1 VATDP
6 DSPRSRRAHP
16 SSLAYRW
23 APVIAAAAVLLAVV
37 VVGVVTSDG
46 DDSSTPTTTI
56 NQVVTDSTNVPVTKL
71 PLTQT
76 YGRGAAGPEIK
87 LIQDRLI
94 ELKFDP
100 GVPDGAF
107 GERTQQAVWAFEA
120 LVMGVPGDQ
129 LTGKVDAEMWSRMQD
144 PITVAPRR
152 ASATPNHT
160 EIYLPQQ
167 VLIVFRSDVP
177 VLITHISSGDNQEW
191 CEVVQISP
199 GERGNEDGT
208 EPIEKGVCGLSW
220 TPGGVF
226 KYYRMVVGRRE
237 SQLGGMYNPVYFNF
251 GIAVHG
257 AAEVP
262 DFPASHGCIR
272 IPMHISEYYQSLV
285 AKGDQVFVFDGVK
298 EPEEYGAQV
307 PRFNWPDP
315 SYTTTTSSTTTSSTT
330 TTTPSGPST
339 TLPVAPTTLPAPP
352 TATTTTLAPG

>member
-1 VATDP
+1 MQ
-6 DSPRSRRAHP
+6 
-16 SSLAYRW
+16 RW
-23 APVIAAAAVLLAVV
+23 MPAIAAAGVLIAVV
-37 VVGVVTSDG
+37 IVGLFASGGEETS
-46 DDSSTPTTTI
+46 SSPTTTV
-56 NQVVTDSTNVPVTKL
+56 NQVVTETTLAPVQKL

-87 LIQDRLI
+87 LIQERLI

-100 GVPDGAF
+100 GLADGAF

-129 LTGKVDAEMWSRMQD
+129 LTGKVDAAMWSRMQD
-144 PITVAPRR
+144 PITIAPRR
-152 ASATPNHT
+152 PNSTPNHT

-167 VLIVFRSDVP
+167 VLVVFQADVP
-177 VLITHISSGDNQEW
+177 VLITHISSGDNTEW
-191 CEVVQISP
+191 CEVVTISP
-199 GERGNEDGT
+199 GERGNEEGT

-226 KYYRMVVGRRE
+226 KYYRMVLGRRE
-237 SQLGGMYNPVYFNF
+237 SQLGGMYNPVYFNY

-257 AAEVP
+257 AHEVP

-272 IPMHISEYYQSLV
+272 IPLHISDYYQTLV

-315 SYTTTTSSTTTSSTT
+315 NYTTTTTT
-330 TTTPSGPST
+330 TTTLPKPVT
-339 TLPVAPTTLPAPP
+339 TPVPTTLPAPP
-352 TATTTTLAPG
+352 VATTTTATPTPPG

>member
-1 VATDP
+1 MATDP
-6 DSPRSRRAHP
+6 DYSRSRRPLVDPNSPVH
-16 SSLAYRW
+16 RW
-23 APVIAAAAVLLAVV
+23 VPAIAAASVLLAVV
-37 VVGVVTSDG
+37 VVGVVTSG
-46 DDSSTPTTTI
+46 GGGSSTPPTSTI
-56 NQVVTDSTNVPVTKL
+56 NQVVTGSTIVPVTKL

-87 LIQDRLI
+87 IIQDRLI

-120 LVMGVPGDQ
+120 LVMGVPSDQ
-129 LTGKVDAEMWSRMQD
+129 LTGKVDAAMWSRMQD
-144 PITVAPRR
+144 PITIAPRR
-152 ASATPNHT
+152 PNSTPNHT
-160 EIYLPQQ
+160 ELYLPQQ
-167 VLIVFRSDVP
+167 VLIVFQADVP

-191 CEVVQISP
+191 CEVVKISP
-199 GERGNEDGT
+199 GERGNEDGL

-226 KYYRMVVGRRE
+226 KYYRMVLGRRE
-237 SQLGGMYNPVYFNF
+237 SQLGGMYNPVYFNY

-257 AAEVP
+257 AHEVP

-272 IPMHISEYYQSLV
+272 IPMHISDYYQSLV

-315 SYTTTTSSTTTSSTT
+315 NYTTTTTT
-330 TTTPSGPST
+330 TTTMPPAPTTTAPGPT
-339 TLPVAPTTLPAPP
+339 TTLPAPP
-352 TATTTTLAPG
+352 PATSTPLPVPSG

>member
-1 VATDP
+1 MANDPNKLPRRRSLVESGSPMQRWMPAIAAGGVLIAVVIVGLVASGDEE
-6 DSPRSRRAHP
+6 P
-16 SSLAYRW
+16 SS
-23 APVIAAAAVLLAVV
+23 
-37 VVGVVTSDG
+37 SN
-46 DDSSTPTTTI
+46 PTTTV
-56 NQVVTDSTNVPVTKL
+56 NQVVTETTLAPVQKL

-87 LIQDRLI
+87 LIQERLI

-100 GVPDGAF
+100 GLADGAF

-129 LTGKVDAEMWSRMQD
+129 LTGKVDAAMWSRMQD
-144 PITVAPRR
+144 PITIAPRR
-152 ASATPNHT
+152 PNSTPNHT

-167 VLIVFRSDVP
+167 VLVVFQADVP
-177 VLITHISSGDNQEW
+177 VLITHISSGDNTEW
-191 CEVVQISP
+191 CEAVTISP
-199 GERGNEDGT
+199 GERGNEEGT

-226 KYYRMVVGRRE
+226 KYYRLVLGRRE
-237 SQLGGMYNPVYFNF
+237 SQLGGMYNPVYFNY

-257 AAEVP
+257 AHEVP

-272 IPMHISEYYQSLV
+272 IPMHISDYYQTLV

-315 SYTTTTSSTTTSSTT
+315 NYTTTTTT
-330 TTTPSGPST
+330 TTTLPKPVT
-339 TLPVAPTTLPAPP
+339 TLASTTLPAPP
-352 TATTTTLAPG
+352 VATTTTTTPTPPG

>member
-1 VATDP
+1 MDP
-6 DSPRSRRAHP
+6 DYPRSRRPLVDPNSPVH
-16 SSLAYRW
+16 RW
-23 APVIAAAAVLLAVV
+23 VPAIAAAAVLIAVV
-37 VVGVVTSDG
+37 VVGVVTSG
-46 DDSSTPTTTI
+46 GGGTSTPPTSTI
-56 NQVVTDSTNVPVTKL
+56 NQVVTGSTNVPVTKL
-71 PLTQT
+71 TLTQT

-107 GERTQQAVWAFEA
+107 GARTQQAVWAFEA
-120 LVMGVPGDQ
+120 LVMGVPSDQ

-144 PITVAPRR
+144 PITIAPRR
-152 ASATPNHT
+152 SNSTPNHT

-167 VLIVFRSDVP
+167 VLIVFQADIP
-177 VLITHISSGDNQEW
+177 VLITHISSGDNKEW
-191 CEVVQISP
+191 CEVVKISP
-199 GERGNEDGT
+199 GERGNEDGI

-226 KYYRMVVGRRE
+226 KYYRMVLGRRE
-237 SQLGGMYNPVYFNF
+237 SQLGGMYNPVYFNY

-257 AAEVP
+257 AHEVP

-272 IPMHISEYYQSLV
+272 IPMHISDYYQSLV

-315 SYTTTTSSTTTSSTT
+315 NYTTTTSTT
-330 TTTPSGPST
+330 TT
-339 TLPVAPTTLPAPP
+339 LPPAPTTTVPAPTTTLSAP
-352 TATTTTLAPG
+352 PPATTTTLVAPAG